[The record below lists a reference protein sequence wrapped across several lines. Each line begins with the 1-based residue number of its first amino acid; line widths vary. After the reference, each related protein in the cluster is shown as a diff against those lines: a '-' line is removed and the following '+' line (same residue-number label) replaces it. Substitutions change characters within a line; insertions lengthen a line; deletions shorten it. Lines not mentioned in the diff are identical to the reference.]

1 MILTNVPAK
10 NRLLDISFHFSDYA
24 APSFFVVIALD
35 FAVTASIDGIRV
47 LVQTHNLRLGVGGC
61 DGLVELVASQVAE
74 SLTHILGREDSSL
87 ILPYMEDLMGEH
99 SCHGGVGEMAQHFN
113 VESAAR
119 HLCATQDVSRS
130 LHEPLQVL
138 QPHHLQVES

>member
-1 MILTNVPAK
+1 MPAK
-10 NRLLDISFHFSDYA
+10 NRLLDISFHFSDNA
-24 APSFFVVIALD
+24 GPSLLVVIALD
-35 FAVTASIDGIRV
+35 FAVG
-47 LVQTHNLRLGVGGC
+47 GVGGS

-99 SCHGGVGEMAQHFN
+99 SCHGGVGEMAEHFDI
-113 VESAAR
+113 ESSAR